1 MYNKFMPDNEK
12 DICSVCGG
20 TGQVSF
26 FQGVS
31 RFLLTSEECPEC
43 AGTGNKPDQPSEQK
57 EKSDSAGKRKR

>member
-1 MYNKFMPDNEK
+1 MSDNEK

-31 RFLLTSEECPEC
+31 RFLLTTEECPEC
-43 AGTGNKPDQPSEQK
+43 AGTGYKLDMEEPHTA
-57 EKSDSAGKRKR
+57 KSNSKKRKKKK